1 MKQAVA
7 VTIAGRRV
15 SGMGLRGVYGGG
27 LGGGEGGSGEGV
39 GPHAADTR
47 LWFAGEAC

>member
-7 VTIAGRRV
+7 VTIAGRRA

-27 LGGGEGGSGEGV
+27 LGGGEGGSGEGWV
-39 GPHAADTR
+39 RTQRGAR
-47 LWFAGEAC
+47 LWFAAEAC

>member
-15 SGMGLRGVYGGG
+15 SGMGLRVVYGGG
-27 LGGGEGGSGEGV
+27 PGGCEGGSGEGV
-39 GPHAADTR
+39 GSHATDTR